1 MTAPVC
7 HRKPTPIA
15 TAVKA
20 IVGITALSWLPQ
32 GAAQSLQLEEV
43 IVTAQKRSE
52 SLQDV
57 PVAVTAISG
66 DKIVEAGILDL
77 QDLTSYV
84 PNVVMFNSPG
94 GGSPGRIYIRGIGS
108 GNNSAFEQSVGSF
121 VDGVYAGRTRQFL
134 VPFMDVAAVEVLKGP
149 QGVLF
154 GKNTVAGAMIMN
166 SARPTVELEGE
177 VRASYEFEYG
187 SEEYTGIVSGP
198 LGDRLSGRLAGKIQ
212 KFDGYMDNLVRDT
225 EEPEV
230 ENTAI
235 RGGLVWEASDT
246 IEVFTK
252 LEYAEQETVGNNTQL
267 TSTAGNFRGLIDHA
281 DVITP
286 LEDGRFDDKNTLN
299 SWNEEGTETESLNG
313 VLQVDWDLD
322 SFTLTSLT
330 AYSDY
335 ESDFVL
341 DGDSSDYLFIEQGQ
355 YENFEQ
361 ISQEFRLTS
370 PGGER
375 LDYILG
381 VYLETQE
388 LTVDTPTDIS
398 LAALSAINVPG
409 SPVPP
414 LELGQR
420 PTYDQDAETAA
431 VFGELTW
438 RMADN
443 WNLTGGIRYAYD
455 KKEATLVT
463 RTTEIFQREQTD
475 NPVLIG
481 VAGQLLNR
489 TDGVLDDDRSTDNV
503 SYSVNLTWDYSD
515 DGMAYLRT
523 ARGFK
528 SGGFNPNVPDVDP
541 DKFEYDDEEVNSV
554 ELGAKM
560 TLLDGAATLNMAA
573 FYTELTD
580 LQVSSFVDSG
590 FIVGNAAES
599 TSQGVEI
606 EGRWQAAPFLDF
618 ALSVAYLDSTYDD
631 FPGAPCTA
639 GQLAADDPVAAGC
652 EGWTASNPTGGTTNL
667 KGETAG
673 RAPEWTGTFI
683 TNLTLPV
690 GDSMIFRGTLDLLFE
705 DELNEKPDP
714 NYQDSYTK
722 VNARLAQASVEETW
736 AIAVVGKNLTDE
748 TTFGN
753 GFGVGFFSGSW
764 AKNRQPPRTV
774 ALDLSYRF

>member
-1 MTAPVC
+1 MSK
-7 HRKPTPIA
+7 RLQSSKPRRMV

-20 IVGITALSWLPQ
+20 VVGAAALSCLPHAM
-32 GAAQSLQLEEV
+32 GQSLQLEEV
-43 IVTAQKRSE
+43 IVTAQKRAE

-77 QDLTSYV
+77 QDLTNYV

-121 VDGVYAGRTRQFL
+121 VDGIYAGRTRQFL
-134 VPFMDVAAVEVLKGP
+134 VPFLDVASVEVLKGP

-166 SARPTVELEGE
+166 SARPTTSLEGE
-177 VRASYEFEYG
+177 VRGSYEFEYG

-198 LGDRLSGRLAGKIQ
+198 ITDTLSGRLAGKIQ

-235 RGGLVWEASDT
+235 RGSLLWDASDT
-246 IEVFTK
+246 VEVYAK
-252 LEYAEQETVGNNTQL
+252 LEYAEQETVGSNTQL
-267 TSTAGNFRGLIDHA
+267 TSTAGNFRGLIDHE

-299 SWNEEGTETESLNG
+299 SWNEEGTDTESLNG
-313 VLQVDWDLD
+313 VLQIDWDLD

-330 AYSDY
+330 GYSDY
-335 ESDFVL
+335 ESDFLL
-341 DGDSSDYLFIEQGQ
+341 DGDTSDYLFIEQGQ
-355 YENFEQ
+355 YEEFEQ

-375 LDYILG
+375 VDYILG
-381 VYLETQE
+381 VYFETQE
-388 LTVDTPTDIS
+388 LSVNTPTDIS
-398 LAALSAINVPG
+398 LVALSAVNVPG

-414 LELGQR
+414 FELGQN
-420 PTYDQDAETAA
+420 PNYDQDAETASA
-431 VFGELTW
+431 FGELTW
-438 RMADN
+438 RFADD
-443 WNLTGGIRYAYD
+443 WSLTGGLRYAYD

-463 RTTEIFQREQTD
+463 QTTEIFQREQTD
-475 NPVLIG
+475 NPILIG
-481 VAGQLLNR
+481 VAGSLLNR

-503 SYSVNLTWDYSD
+503 SYSVNLAWDYSD
-515 DGMAYLRT
+515 EGMAYLRT

-528 SGGFNPNVPDVDP
+528 SGGFNPNVGDADP

-560 TLLDGAATLNMAA
+560 TLLDGAAELNMAA

-683 TNLTLPV
+683 TNLTLPL
-690 GDSMIFRGTLDLLFE
+690 GDAMVFRGTLDLLYE
-705 DELNEKPDP
+705 DEIEEQPDP

-722 VNARLAQASVEETW
+722 VNARLALASANDTW
-736 AIAVVGKNLTDE
+736 AVALVGKNLTDE